1 MTSRK
6 TRNDTKTKGAQ
17 IGGEQVRSIVEQAR
31 KSSTQAVLLHA
42 VIAER
47 LGLNPSD
54 HKCADLL
61 LSQSGVCTPGRM
73 AELTGLS
80 TGAITGVL
88 DRLERAGFVAREA
101 DPHDRRR
108 TLVRLTPDRMP
119 NLERIFAPLTLGM
132 ERMCG
137 RYTTEQLALVLK
149 FMTEA
154 EAMAGQAAE
163 EVRKQTEL
171 AKSGR

>member
-1 MTSRK
+1 MAKRTVSRAQS
-6 TRNDTKTKGAQ
+6 TRKQLVGA
-17 IGGEQVRSIVEQAR
+17 IIEQAR
-31 KSSTQAVLLHA
+31 KSSTRAVLLHA

-61 LSQSGVCTPGRM
+61 LSQAGVCTPGRM

-88 DRLERAGFVAREA
+88 DRLERAGFVVREA

-108 TLVRLTPDRMP
+108 TLVRLTPERMP
-119 NLERIFAPLTLGM
+119 NMQRIFAPLSNGM
-132 ERMCG
+132 ERLCG
-137 RYTTEQLALVLK
+137 RYTTAQLSLVLR
-149 FMTEA
+149 FMGEA
-154 EAMAGQAAE
+154 EEMAARAAE
-163 EVRKQTEL
+163 EVRKQTEA
-171 AKSGR
+171 AKRAR

>member
-1 MTSRK
+1 LVQ
-6 TRNDTKTKGAQ
+6 A
-17 IGGEQVRSIVEQAR
+17 IIEQVRR
-31 KSSTQAVLLHA
+31 GSTRSVLLHA

-61 LSQSGVCTPGRM
+61 MSESGVSTPGRM

-88 DRLERAGFVAREA
+88 DRLERAGFVAREP

-108 TLVRLTPDRMP
+108 TLVRITP
-119 NLERIFAPLTLGM
+119 ERRPDVHHIFAPLTQAMTRLCAKYSAD
-132 ERMCG
+132 E
-137 RYTTEQLALVLK
+137 LSLVLR
-149 FMTEA
+149 FLREMDEIA
-154 EAMAGQAAE
+154 VEVAE
-163 EVRKQTEL
+163 EVRKQTQAL
-171 AKSGR
+171 GKTQAR

>member
-1 MTSRK
+1 MAKGTVSRPQS
-6 TRNDTKTKGAQ
+6 TRKQLVVAL
-17 IGGEQVRSIVEQAR
+17 IEQAR
-31 KSSTQAVLLHA
+31 RSSTRAVLLHA

-61 LSQSGVCTPGRM
+61 LSETGVCTPGRM

-88 DRLERAGFVAREA
+88 DRLERAGFVAREP
-101 DPHDRRR
+101 DPRDRRR
-108 TLVRLTPDRMP
+108 TLVRLTPERMP
-119 NLERIFAPLTLGM
+119 NMERIFAPLANGM
-132 ERMCG
+132 ERVCN
-137 RYTTEQLALVLK
+137 RYSTEQLALVLK
-149 FMTEA
+149 FMGEA
-154 EAMAGQAAE
+154 EQMAAVAAE

-171 AKSGR
+171 AKAAR